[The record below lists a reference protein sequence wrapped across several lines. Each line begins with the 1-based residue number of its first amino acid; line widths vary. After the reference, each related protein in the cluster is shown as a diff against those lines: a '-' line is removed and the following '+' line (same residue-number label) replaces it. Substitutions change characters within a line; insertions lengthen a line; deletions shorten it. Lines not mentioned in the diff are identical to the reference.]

1 MSDGIRGI
9 GGLKSSAI
17 EAALARKAELLR
29 GLQSQSS
36 ALEGTSSSTA
46 SAVDTKSFAD
56 ALKSGVQ
63 ELDQEVR
70 RSDELTSG
78 VLNGTV
84 EFHEVAAQLRTSQL
98 AFDFSMQ
105 VRNKFVDAYREV
117 MRMNV

>member
-29 GLQSQSS
+29 GIGQQTS
-36 ALEGTSSSTA
+36 ALGESSTA
-46 SAVDTKSFAD
+46 PGAALDPPGFAD
-56 ALKSGVQ
+56 ALRAGVQ
-63 ELDQEVR
+63 GLDAEVR
-70 RSDELTSG
+70 KADDLTVG
-78 VLNGTV
+78 VLSGSV

-98 AFDFSMQ
+98 AFDFAMQ